1 MPYGAGACPFL
12 KGMDMTMTTTM
23 DAAAIERTAL
33 RWTNASPA
41 VHTQVTN
48 LARVNKRYSNSD
60 LRCMP
65 PGAQSSI
72 AAAFRTIDLQVGEK
86 LMRVDEYHLANARYA
101 RIVEESRDMSI
112 LIPAGVS
119 LDKAL
124 LYEADVLCAKAESL
138 VARAG
143 VLRSAAALAVA
154 K

>member
-1 MPYGAGACPFL
+1 M
-12 KGMDMTMTTTM
+12 KTTM
-23 DAAAIERTAL
+23 DAAAIETTAL

-41 VHTQVTN
+41 VHTQVTA

-60 LRCMP
+60 LRSMP
-65 PGAQSSI
+65 PGLQSSI
-72 AAAFRTIDLQVGEK
+72 AAAFRRIDLQAGEQ
-86 LMRVDEYHLANARYA
+86 LMRVDEYHLANARYV
-101 RIVEESRDMSI
+101 RIIEKSRDMSV
-112 LIPAGVS
+112 LIPDGVA

-124 LYEADVLCAKAESL
+124 LDEADVLCAKAESL